1 MASTAVFL
9 KANALLLSNRRLNWS
24 KTGRCRYPCIN
35 SANFIARS
43 KFNGVQVKSFI
54 PTSTGK
60 ENPSSISFNTLI
72 SSSSEGEKPVINH
85 HNCILKTLKK
95 WSVQTLFLMGLGM
108 VMTMH
113 GRDSALAHVT
123 SPSSSSSMVDSL
135 LSDVKWFLSD
145 ATPNQSTS
153 EDVPRPS
160 YAFELVGIILLF
172 LFVYLGLT
180 ALIAHMDPRNYSR
193 LITLKVALHVSGPDF
208 EQEFD
213 RCSLLRGW
221 AARLKE
227 TVEALLDQSS
237 CWTACHL
244 SMEVIK
250 STPDA
255 LVDFTKLYNEES
267 GKCDKKTIVDSY
279 LNTPLREIRCRD
291 THMVVT
297 VMAFVTD
304 IGKFDIPTTITCKE
318 QLRSILKK
326 LRDLYYSAKI
336 VTTEMLT
343 NPPTLE
349 NSVKSLEELHKVYPE
364 LVLLS

>member
-95 WSVQTLFLMGLGM
+95 WLVQTLFLMGLGM

-193 LITLKVALHVSGPDF
+193 LITLKV
-208 EQEFD
+208 
-213 RCSLLRGW
+213 
-221 AARLKE
+221 
-227 TVEALLDQSS
+227 
-237 CWTACHL
+237 
-244 SMEVIK
+244 
-250 STPDA
+250 
-255 LVDFTKLYNEES
+255 
-267 GKCDKKTIVDSY
+267 
-279 LNTPLREIRCRD
+279 
-291 THMVVT
+291 T

-304 IGKFDIPTTITCKE
+304 IKKFDIPTTITCKE

-349 NSVKSLEELHKVYPE
+349 NSVKSLEELHQVYPE